1 MAKATTMGPMKI
13 KESGSYRV
21 FKVFNAII
29 LTLISVAMLYPFLYL
44 VAQSFSSTQAIVAGQ
59 VGLIPKDFNISTYK
73 YVITDGKFIPYY
85 GNTIVYSIIGTV
97 CALLFS
103 ALLAYPLSKA
113 ELYGGKAINKFIIFT
128 MYFSGGMIP
137 NYILMVSLGLRDTVA
152 SFILPG
158 MISTYYV
165 ILMRSFF
172 LTLPRELEEA
182 GEIDGLDLWG
192 VFWRIAIPLSKPII
206 ATMTLFYVVQ
216 YWNDWFDAF
225 LYLDTTTKWPVAYY
239 LRQLISSASGTSAD
253 AGDAMQIASNI
264 KSCAMVL
271 TSAPIICI
279 YPFIQKYFVQGMML
293 GGVLIALR
301 IKGEGEA
308 EMLGFYEAMQNHTI
322 KLTPPADKPMP
333 IVIPSYNGARK
344 QANLTPLLAILL
356 HKLGFPVVVHGVS
369 EDPTRV
375 LTETIFELMGITP
388 TLHGGQA
395 QAKLDEH
402 QPVFMPVG
410 AFCPPLEKQLAMRW
424 RMGVRNSAHTLAK
437 LATPF
442 AEGEALRL
450 SSVSHPEY
458 IGRVAKFFS
467 DIGGRALLMHGTE
480 GEVYANPQRCPQ
492 INLIDHEGMRVLYEK
507 QDPAGSEL
515 LPQAK
520 DPETTAQWIERC
532 LAGSE
537 PIPESLKI
545 QMACCLVA
553 TGEAATISDGLARVN
568 QAF

>member
-29 LTLISVAMLYPFLYL
+29 LTLISAAMLYPFLYL

-73 YVITDGKFIPYY
+73 YVVTDGKFIPYY

-293 GGVLIALR
+293 GGV
-301 IKGEGEA
+301 KG
-308 EMLGFYEAMQNHTI
+308 
-322 KLTPPADKPMP
+322 
-333 IVIPSYNGARK
+333 
-344 QANLTPLLAILL
+344 
-356 HKLGFPVVVHGVS
+356 
-369 EDPTRV
+369 
-375 LTETIFELMGITP
+375 
-388 TLHGGQA
+388 
-395 QAKLDEH
+395 
-402 QPVFMPVG
+402 
-410 AFCPPLEKQLAMRW
+410 
-424 RMGVRNSAHTLAK
+424 
-437 LATPF
+437 
-442 AEGEALRL
+442 
-450 SSVSHPEY
+450 
-458 IGRVAKFFS
+458 
-467 DIGGRALLMHGTE
+467 
-480 GEVYANPQRCPQ
+480 
-492 INLIDHEGMRVLYEK
+492 
-507 QDPAGSEL
+507 
-515 LPQAK
+515 
-520 DPETTAQWIERC
+520 
-532 LAGSE
+532 
-537 PIPESLKI
+537 
-545 QMACCLVA
+545 
-553 TGEAATISDGLARVN
+553 
-568 QAF
+568 

>member
-1 MAKATTMGPMKI
+1 MDYRKII
-13 KESGSYRV
+13 KEIGR
-21 FKVFNAII
+21 
-29 LTLISVAMLYPFLYL
+29 
-44 VAQSFSSTQAIVAGQ
+44 
-59 VGLIPKDFNISTYK
+59 
-73 YVITDGKFIPYY
+73 GK
-85 GNTIVYSIIGTV
+85 NH
-97 CALLFS
+97 ARDLD
-103 ALLAYPLSKA
+103 
-113 ELYGGKAINKFIIFT
+113 
-128 MYFSGGMIP
+128 
-137 NYILMVSLGLRDTVA
+137 RDTA
-152 SFILPG
+152 RGLYAH
-158 MISTYYV
+158 M
-165 ILMRSFF
+165 LN
-172 LTLPRELEEA
+172 
-182 GEIDGLDLWG
+182 GEVLDLE
-192 VFWRIAIPLSKPII
+192 
-206 ATMTLFYVVQ
+206 
-216 YWNDWFDAF
+216 
-225 LYLDTTTKWPVAYY
+225 
-239 LRQLISSASGTSAD
+239 
-253 AGDAMQIASNI
+253 
-264 KSCAMVL
+264 
-271 TSAPIICI
+271 
-279 YPFIQKYFVQGMML
+279 L

-322 KLTPPADKPMP
+322 KLTPPAGKPM
-333 IVIPSYNGARK
+333 
-344 QANLTPLLAILL
+344 AILL

-492 INLIDHEGMRVLYEK
+492 INLIDREGMRVLYEK
-507 QDPAGSEL
+507 QDTAGSEL

>member
-1 MAKATTMGPMKI
+1 MDYRKII
-13 KESGSYRV
+13 KEIGR
-21 FKVFNAII
+21 
-29 LTLISVAMLYPFLYL
+29 
-44 VAQSFSSTQAIVAGQ
+44 
-59 VGLIPKDFNISTYK
+59 
-73 YVITDGKFIPYY
+73 GK
-85 GNTIVYSIIGTV
+85 NH
-97 CALLFS
+97 ARDLD
-103 ALLAYPLSKA
+103 
-113 ELYGGKAINKFIIFT
+113 
-128 MYFSGGMIP
+128 
-137 NYILMVSLGLRDTVA
+137 RDTARGLYAHMLNGEV
-152 SFILPG
+152 PD
-158 MISTYYV
+158 
-165 ILMRSFF
+165 
-172 LTLPRELEEA
+172 LE
-182 GEIDGLDLWG
+182 
-192 VFWRIAIPLSKPII
+192 
-206 ATMTLFYVVQ
+206 
-216 YWNDWFDAF
+216 
-225 LYLDTTTKWPVAYY
+225 
-239 LRQLISSASGTSAD
+239 
-253 AGDAMQIASNI
+253 
-264 KSCAMVL
+264 
-271 TSAPIICI
+271 
-279 YPFIQKYFVQGMML
+279 L

-322 KLTPPADKPMP
+322 K
-333 IVIPSYNGARK
+333 
-344 QANLTPLLAILL
+344 LTPLLAILL

-492 INLIDHEGMRVLYEK
+492 INLIDREEMRVLYEK

-520 DPETTAQWIERC
+520 DPETTAQWIQRC
-532 LAGSE
+532 LAGRE

>member
-1 MAKATTMGPMKI
+1 P
-13 KESGSYRV
+13 
-21 FKVFNAII
+21 
-29 LTLISVAMLYPFLYL
+29 
-44 VAQSFSSTQAIVAGQ
+44 
-59 VGLIPKDFNISTYK
+59 
-73 YVITDGKFIPYY
+73 
-85 GNTIVYSIIGTV
+85 
-97 CALLFS
+97 
-103 ALLAYPLSKA
+103 
-113 ELYGGKAINKFIIFT
+113 
-128 MYFSGGMIP
+128 
-137 NYILMVSLGLRDTVA
+137 
-152 SFILPG
+152 
-158 MISTYYV
+158 
-165 ILMRSFF
+165 
-172 LTLPRELEEA
+172 
-182 GEIDGLDLWG
+182 
-192 VFWRIAIPLSKPII
+192 
-206 ATMTLFYVVQ
+206 
-216 YWNDWFDAF
+216 
-225 LYLDTTTKWPVAYY
+225 
-239 LRQLISSASGTSAD
+239 
-253 AGDAMQIASNI
+253 
-264 KSCAMVL
+264 
-271 TSAPIICI
+271 
-279 YPFIQKYFVQGMML
+279 
-293 GGVLIALR
+293 
-301 IKGEGEA
+301 
-308 EMLGFYEAMQNHTI
+308 I
-322 KLTPPADKPMP
+322 KLTPPAGKPMP

-442 AEGEALRL
+442 AEGEALCL

-467 DIGGRALLMHGTE
+467 DIGGWALLMHGTE

-492 INLIDHEGMRVLYEK
+492 INLIDREGMRVLYEK

-520 DPETTAQWIERC
+520 DPETTAQWTERC

-537 PIPESLKI
+537 AIPESLKI